1 MSAMPTP
8 IQEAP
13 IVHLLSVEEVIEV
26 RNTRTC
32 FDPVALAELAADIA
46 KRGVLQ
52 PIFVRRIETPNGDG
66 YELIFGGR
74 RLRGSRLAGAST
86 IPAIIV
92 EMSDAEVLE
101 TQIIENAKRKDI
113 TEIEEAESYERLQT
127 EHGYSVADISAKI
140 GKSIGYVYARLKL
153 CALVPE
159 ARAALSAGRL
169 TPSTALLVA
178 RVPAELQKDA
188 LTELEADEEFARDE
202 EPIGAREAL
211 ARVQRRFML
220 NLDGA
225 PFDTH
230 DAELVPAAGACT
242 SCVKRTGNQPEL
254 FSDVK
259 AKDTCT
265 DPTCFAGKK
274 DASWIKLKTKAEAEG
289 RAVIEGKEAKKLI
302 QNGRVVAA
310 SGFIDLAERNFAGVD
325 YAKAKTFGEQLGK
338 KAPETILVRD
348 DRGEVHELVDAKAAT
363 KVLEAKGIEVARP
376 VTPGKPPKPP
386 SANDTAKRE
395 AQKAAALVAVER
407 IAAAVEKKEPD
418 RVFWRA
424 LVDVELDMGNPID
437 AVLERRGF
445 AVKGTLP
452 MPEDE
457 KRFRESLDKLSVAQ
471 LRGLFVELAITE
483 SVEFYRPEDNVS
495 VFARWA
501 NAFKIDMKKLV
512 EAELAKVKAPKP
524 PPDGPKKYV
533 ISTDGGK
540 TMTVTKQESVP
551 AKSWQPKKKTPK
563 KKAAKKG
570 SKK

>member
-13 IVHLLSVEEVIEV
+13 IVHLLPVNEVTEV
-26 RNTRTC
+26 RNTRQY
-32 FDPVALAELAADIA
+32 FEPNALAELADDIA

-52 PIFVRRIETPNGDG
+52 PVLVRRSPDG
-66 YELIFGGR
+66 EGHDLVFGGR
-74 RLRGSRLAGAST
+74 RLRASRIAGVST

-92 EMSDAEVLE
+92 EMTDAEVLE
-101 TQIIENAKRKDI
+101 AQIVENVKRLDI
-113 TEIEEAESYERLQT
+113 TPVEEAESYERLQT
-127 EHGYSVADISAKI
+127 EHGYTVQDIAAKI

-153 CALVPE
+153 CALIPE

-188 LTELEADEEFARDE
+188 LVELNADDDPDHEGE
-202 EPIGAREAL
+202 EPVGAREAL

-220 NLDGA
+220 DLDAA
-225 PFDTH
+225 PFDTN

-242 SCVKRTGNQPEL
+242 SCAKRTGNQPEL

-259 AKDTCT
+259 SKDTCT
-265 DPTCFAGKK
+265 DPTCFADKK
-274 DASWIKLKTKAEAEG
+274 EAGWIRLKTKAEAEG
-289 RAVIEGKEAKKLI
+289 LTVLEGKEAKKLI

-310 SGFIDLAERNFAGVD
+310 SGFLDLDDRNFAGVD

-338 KAPETILVRD
+338 RAPEKILVRD
-348 DRGEVHELVDAKAAT
+348 ERGRVHELVDAKAAT

-376 VTPGKPPKPP
+376 ATPAKPPKPP
-386 SANDTAKRE
+386 SANDVAKAD
-395 AQKAAALVAVER
+395 AQKAAVLIAVGR

-418 RVFWRA
+418 RTFWRA

-437 AVLERRGF
+437 SVLERRGF
-445 AVKGTLP
+445 VAKGVVPTLD
-452 MPEDE
+452 DE

-471 LRGLFVELAITE
+471 LRGLFVELAVTD
-483 SVEFYRPEDNVS
+483 SAQFYRPDDNVS

-501 NAFKIDMKKLV
+501 SAFKIDMKKLV
-512 EAELAKVKAPKP
+512 EIELANVKAAKP
-524 PPDGPKKYV
+524 GTAEGPKKYV

-540 TMTVTKQESVP
+540 TMTVTKSESEP
-551 AKSWQPKKKTPK
+551 AKEWTGKKKPKKTAK
-563 KKAAKKG
+563 KKG

>member
-26 RNTRTC
+26 RNTRTF

-153 CALVPE
+153 CALIPE

-178 RVPAELQKDA
+178 RIPAELQKDA
-188 LTELEADEEFARDE
+188 LAELEADLETDE
-202 EPIGAREAL
+202 EPVGAREAL

-220 NLDGA
+220 ALDGA
-225 PFDTH
+225 PFDTN

-254 FSDVK
+254 FTDVK
-259 AKDTCT
+259 SKDTCT
-265 DPTCFAGKK
+265 DPTCFAAKK
-274 DASWIKLKTKAEAEG
+274 DAGWIQLKTKAEAEG
-289 RAVIEGKEAKKLI
+289 RTVLEGKEAKKII
-302 QNGRVVAA
+302 QNGRVMPA
-310 SGFIDLAERNFAGVD
+310 SGFIDLADKNFAGVD

-338 KAPETILVRD
+338 RAPDKVLVRD
-348 DRGEVHELVDAKAAT
+348 DRGEVHELVDAKAAA
-363 KVLEAKGIEVARP
+363 KVLEAKGIEVP
-376 VTPGKPPKPP
+376 STVKPPKPA

-395 AQKAAALVAVER
+395 AQKAAALIAVER

-471 LRGLFVELAITE
+471 LRALFVELAITE

-524 PPDGPKKYV
+524 TPGGPKKYV